1 MTVCGR
7 RPDFVCNPGDF
18 GLSQTDDLS
27 GADIGRSVEE
37 NRAERR

>member
-1 MTVCGR
+1 MTVCAL

-18 GLSQTDDLS
+18 GLCQTDDLS
-27 GADIGRSVEE
+27 AADIGRSGEE